1 MKTHRRCLLIC
12 WICSCNHG
20 FTFLAKARTF
30 GGAEAHGKTKD
41 PSGSPST
48 KPGLA
53 SAGNDFF
60 LLASGISFLSNPTM
74 TLRFECSGVSSVCV
88 CVRVTSELV
97 LMIENIELSIPEQ
110 MRSSFCCLKC
120 RWMWCRTTGSRIL
133 RDSEGTQN
141 RHTSLLQFRFIWE
154 GPRTRYIMA
163 VRVSVD
169 RNPTTSLL
177 FTGTAAM
184 LLRGSRP
191 PAPLVW
197 FMSWNKS
204 IWKLCSSSSFCSY
217 RLKVTVKLVPWNRF

>member
-1 MKTHRRCLLIC
+1 MGKQRTHLVHLLQNCKTRTGLSREWLLSSSFWGECPFKPHNDTQIWMQRC
-12 WICSCNHG
+12 
-20 FTFLAKARTF
+20 
-30 GGAEAHGKTKD
+30 
-41 PSGSPST
+41 
-48 KPGLA
+48 
-53 SAGNDFF
+53 
-60 LLASGISFLSNPTM
+60 
-74 TLRFECSGVSSVCV
+74 FECVCACVCV
-88 CVRVTSELV
+88 CVTSELV

-154 GPRTRYIMA
+154 GPHTRYIMA

>member
-1 MKTHRRCLLIC
+1 
-12 WICSCNHG
+12 
-20 FTFLAKARTF
+20 
-30 GGAEAHGKTKD
+30 
-41 PSGSPST
+41 
-48 KPGLA
+48 
-53 SAGNDFF
+53 
-60 LLASGISFLSNPTM
+60 M

-88 CVRVTSELV
+88 CVHVCVCVTSELV

-120 RWMWCRTTGSRIL
+120 RWMWWRTTGSRIL

-154 GPRTRYIMA
+154 GPQTCYIMA
-163 VRVSVD
+163 VRVSVEL
-169 RNPTTSLL
+169 NPTASLL
-177 FTGTAAM
+177 FQWTAAM

-191 PAPLVW
+191 PARLVW